1 MGYDSRMRLLVTGAA
16 GFIGTNFVRQ
26 ALGADDGGAR
36 DVARLVAVDLLTY
49 AGNLANLAD
58 LMADPRFRF
67 ERRDI
72 ADRDAMTRLLREEQ
86 IDVLVNFAAE
96 SHVDRSIVDQAPF
109 LHTNVHGTL
118 ALLEAAREAG
128 DVRRFLQVSTDEVY
142 GSVAHGH
149 ATEDWPARPSSPY
162 AASKTA
168 ADAFVQAYA
177 TTFGVPAVITRCSNN
192 YGPYQFPEKLIPL
205 FVTNALDGE
214 PLPLYGDGQ
223 NVRDWIHVSDHC
235 AALWHVLDLPDADG
249 RVWNVS
255 AANERPNRAVTDAI
269 LGLTGRPRD
278 LVRHVADRPGHDRRY
293 ALDAGRL
300 AATGWSPRWT
310 FERGLA
316 DTVEWYRAHRPW
328 WEAVKSGAYRD
339 YYRSMYEDRLR
350 DGVVGPGR

>member
-1 MGYDSRMRLLVTGAA
+1 MGYDGTMRLLVTGAA

-26 ALGADDGGAR
+26 ALGAGEGRGG

-58 LMADPRFRF
+58 LMGDPRFRF
-67 ERRDI
+67 ERLDI
-72 ADRDAMTRLLREEQ
+72 ADRQAMTRLLGEEQ
-86 IDVLVNFAAE
+86 VDVVVNFAAE

-118 ALLEAAREAG
+118 ALLDATRDAG
-128 DVRRFLQVSTDEVY
+128 GVRRFLQVSTDEVY
-142 GSVAHGH
+142 GSITNGY

-177 TTFGVPAVITRCSNN
+177 TTFGVPTLITTCSNN

-205 FVTNALDGE
+205 FVTNALEGE
-214 PLPLYGDGQ
+214 PLPLYGDGE

-235 AALWHVLDLPDADG
+235 EALWHVLELPDADG

-255 AANERPNRAVTDAI
+255 AASERPNRAVTEAI
-269 LGLTGRPRD
+269 LALTGRPGD
-278 LVRHVADRPGHDRRY
+278 LVRYVTDRPGHDRRY
-293 ALDAGRL
+293 ALDASRL
-300 AATGWSPRWT
+300 RATGWAPRRT
-310 FERGLA
+310 FEDGLA
-316 DTVEWYRAHRPW
+316 ETVQWYRTHRAW

-339 YYRSMYEDRLR
+339 YYRTHYGERLR
-350 DGVVGPGR
+350 TAVASTR